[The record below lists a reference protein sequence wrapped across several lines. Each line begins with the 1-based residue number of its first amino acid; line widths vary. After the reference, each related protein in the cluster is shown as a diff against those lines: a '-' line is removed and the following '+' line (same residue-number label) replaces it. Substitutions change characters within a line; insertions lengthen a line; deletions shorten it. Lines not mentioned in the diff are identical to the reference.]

1 MNNKLA
7 EKQIWTIKTKDE
19 IYNPRLGVVY
29 REIVKDYSYEI
40 MLASTELDLI
50 SDADMIMPTKHT
62 TLPYSISVHANQIFP
77 ALTDAEFL
85 QNQIGTIDNTAHEQ
99 LKQLRN
105 ESRENI
111 EIKFEVGG
119 PIIFHSD
126 RRYSMMLHNLS
137 IVNQLGQDAL
147 STVFINIPDNVVP
160 LITFKS
166 KKEINIIEALD
177 TKLKNRKVETHK
189 IFPFTN
195 ILLVI
200 LSILDGYEFHAK
212 EQFLIL
218 RLLVLNDSF
227 HHFLGLS

>member
-1 MNNKLA
+1 MNNKLS
-7 EKQIWTIKTKDE
+7 EKQIWTLKTKDE
-19 IYNPRLGVVY
+19 IYNPKLGVIY

-50 SDADMIMPTKHT
+50 SDADMILPTKHT
-62 TLPYSISVHANQIFP
+62 NLPYSISVHANQIFP
-77 ALTDAEFL
+77 ALTDADFL
-85 QNQIGTIDNTAHEQ
+85 QNQIGSIDNTAHEQ

-105 ESRENI
+105 ESHEKV
-111 EIKFEVGG
+111 EIKFEVGS

-137 IVNQLGQDAL
+137 IVDQLGQDAL

-177 TKLKNRKVETHK
+177 TKLKNIQTKDLIGRSLLMAYDSGMSIEE
-189 IFPFTN
+189 
-195 ILLVI
+195 ILVQEKDGDSKTISFKYEMAERAKAVLV
-200 LSILDGYEFHAK
+200 A
-212 EQFLIL
+212 
-218 RLLVLNDSF
+218 
-227 HHFLGLS
+227 